1 MTQEREPTAARP
13 RMATLA
19 VTAVVVLLLDQLTK
33 TIALAELTPGVRVP
47 AIGDLLGWTLVFNP
61 GAAFSFGTDMTWV
74 FTVLL
79 AVVSVGVLIYGVRLR
94 NRWWAITLG
103 ALLGGA
109 LGNLVDRLA
118 REPGFGVGHV
128 VDFIDYGPF
137 IGNVA
142 DIGIVLAAIAL
153 VGLSLLGVDPRGP
166 ASSDESDEP
175 DEPAEPDPQQEPAP
189 DTLHQDGESA

>member
-1 MTQEREPTAARP
+1 M
-13 RMATLA
+13 
-19 VTAVVVLLLDQLTK
+19 
-33 TIALAELTPGVRVP
+33 RVP

-79 AVVSVGVLIYGVRLR
+79 AAVSVGVLVYGVRLR

-153 VGLSLLGVDPRGP
+153 VGLSLLGIDPRGP
-166 ASSDESDEP
+166 APSDEP
-175 DEPAEPDPQQEPAP
+175 DEPDPQQEPAQ
-189 DTLHQDGESA
+189 DTTRQDGESA

>member
-166 ASSDESDEP
+166 APSDEP

-189 DTLHQDGESA
+189 DTPHQDGESA

>member
-118 REPGFGVGHV
+118 RSPGFGVGHV

-166 ASSDESDEP
+166 APSDEP

>member
-1 MTQEREPTAARP
+1 MTQAREKSAGTR

-19 VTAVVVLLLDQLTK
+19 VTAVVVLLLDQITK
-33 TIALAELTPGVRVP
+33 TIALAELTPGARVP

-61 GAAFSFGTDMTWV
+61 GAAFSFGTGVTWV
-74 FTVLL
+74 FTILL
-79 AVVSVGVLIYGVRLR
+79 AAVSIGVLAYGVRVR

-103 ALLGGA
+103 ALVGGA

-142 DIGIVLAAIAL
+142 DIGIVLAAFAL
-153 VGLSLLGVDPRGP
+153 VGLSLLGIDPRGG
-166 ASSDESDEP
+166 AATDLATTHEEH
-175 DEPAEPDPQQEPAP
+175 A
-189 DTLHQDGESA
+189 